1 MIDRAEENN
10 EEKLLQHV
18 EVLERELEASKHTM
32 PLNDYLVQK
41 ARQKLMVLGSYDGY
55 TLEDTSIC
63 NCRQILSAAE
73 VQTYQTRHLQ
83 HAKHRLE
90 SGEWVSNWML
100 RDDYRTYHRWLTKR
114 FEFVINGDQ
123 LWLGKPKEVKV

>member
-1 MIDRAEENN
+1 MTDRVDEEI
-10 EEKLLQHV
+10 LQHV
-18 EVLERELEASKHTM
+18 EALERELEEGKHMM

-41 ARQKLMVLGSYDGY
+41 SRHKLMALGSYRGY
-55 TLEDTSIC
+55 TLEDASIS

-73 VQTYQTRHLQ
+73 VQTYQNRHLEHVKQ
-83 HAKHRLE
+83 RLE

-100 RDDYRTYHRWLTKR
+100 RDDYRPSRRWLAMR

-123 LWLGKPKEVKV
+123 LWLGKPKEVKA